1 MMVENDISWGELRQF
16 CRVEIGG

>member
-1 MMVENDISWGELRQF
+1 MVENDISWGELRQF